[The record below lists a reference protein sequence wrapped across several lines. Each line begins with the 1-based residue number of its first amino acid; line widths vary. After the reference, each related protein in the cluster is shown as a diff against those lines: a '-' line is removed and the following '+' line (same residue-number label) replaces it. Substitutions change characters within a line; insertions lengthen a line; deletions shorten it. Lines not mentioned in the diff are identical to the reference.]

1 MKNLKKYVGIA
12 ALLLLA
18 LLVTGCGTAAAGTV
32 PVIDPMSDKVGGI
45 GTWPIIGWISSL
57 FGYLM
62 RGIYIVLA
70 KMNIYSATIC
80 IILFTIITKMFLLP
94 LTIKQQKFSKIQKL
108 MTPEL
113 QALQKKYENRRD
125 QASMQKMQM
134 EQQAI
139 YDKYGSSMSAG
150 CLPALIQLP
159 VLFALYP
166 VIQYFG
172 HYVPEVLTETEEV
185 KSQFFLLFNSINL
198 SENPSFSFDTIFT
211 NLSWLIPIL
220 AGGLQFLTSF
230 LTGNQTGGDDKTA
243 NSMKTMLYV
252 MPLMTVFLGFSL
264 PAFLGI
270 YWVVQS
276 LVMVIQQ
283 YIINKKMDKIPVE
296 DIIKENVAKQNKKRE
311 KKGLPPLSD
320 KANINTRKVGEEP
333 AQDNSAREEQI
344 KASTEY
350 YNSKAASSGSLF
362 AKANMVKEFNER
374 NEKKKD

>member
-1 MKNLKKYVGIA
+1 MKKFKKYVGIA

-18 LLVTGCGTAAAGTV
+18 LLVTGCGSAAAGTV
-32 PVIDPMSDKVGGI
+32 PVIDPMSDKLGGI
-45 GTWPIIGWISSL
+45 GTWPIIGWIATL

-62 RGIYIVLA
+62 RGIYIVLS

-80 IILFTIITKMFLLP
+80 IVLFTIITKMLLLP
-94 LTIKQQKFSKIQKL
+94 LTIKQQKFSKVQKL

-172 HYVPEVLTETEEV
+172 HYVPEVLTETEEI

-198 SENPSFSFDTIFT
+198 SENPSFSFNTIFKDF
-211 NLSWLIPIL
+211 SWLIPIL

-230 LTGNQTGGDDKTA
+230 LTGSQTGGDDKTA

-276 LVMVIQQ
+276 FVMVVQQ
-283 YIINKKMDKIPVE
+283 YVINKKIDKIPVE
-296 DIIKENVAKQNKKRE
+296 DIIKENVVKQNKKRE

-350 YNSKAASSGSLF
+350 YNSKAGSSGSLF